1 MDDHANHRAGERAA
15 RRAHRSFGSATGARE
30 ARAARGG
37 HGRASHRGPGPGDPA
52 LKLHELLHPL
62 RLGRAMRRRGV
73 RQAILAVLLE
83 EPMHGYQVIQDL
95 EARSGGRWRPSA
107 GSVYPTLQ
115 QLEDEGLVRGEEHE
129 GRRVYTL
136 TDAGRIAAQESPLHR
151 HPWFSGPAREEAAET
166 RDLITQL
173 VGAAVQVRRAG
184 SAAAQDQA
192 RMILIDARRQLY
204 RLLAEDGGED
214 DDGTNGEDAT
224 EEGPAES
231 AAE

>member
-1 MDDHANHRAGERAA
+1 
-15 RRAHRSFGSATGARE
+15 
-30 ARAARGG
+30 
-37 HGRASHRGPGPGDPA
+37 
-52 LKLHELLHPL
+52 
-62 RLGRAMRRRGV
+62 MRRRGV
-73 RQAILAVLLE
+73 RQAILAVLLD

-115 QLEDEGLVRGEEHE
+115 QLEDEGLVRGEEQG

-136 TDAGRIAAQESPLHR
+136 TDAGRTAAQESPLHR

-166 RDLITQL
+166 RDLIAQL

-184 SAAAQDQA
+184 SAAAQDRA

-204 RLLAEDGGED
+204 RLLAEDD
-214 DDGTNGEDAT
+214 AAADGAGVDGADREDA
-224 EEGPAES
+224 PAEAPAETPAEPVAGQTPPDREGG
-231 AAE
+231 AA